1 MPIISNFPSGGKTP
15 KDLVTVPGGGKM
27 ELAEGLGLGPYV
39 LEIDEDT
46 EGGGASPM
54 LKKLRTD
61 TLTVS
66 GADPNLIDLAE
77 GILANASDQLWFKFI
92 SGAEEKY
99 LLYHPD
105 AALNSVDINNV
116 RLVVSRGTDEESASG
131 EDAAEPEDVPV
142 KESGDVEDAAVSLD
156 EEEEPEAYANV
167 DESAE
172 LGADTT
178 ADEEASEPDTGLLTA
193 EEGVSYSFS
202 VSFIDPA
209 AAADTTIQVETYL
222 VLGVRFRESGSSSG
236 SGATASNGL
245 SVVPI
250 TKKELAVEDTAEWIE
265 KYYATDKV
273 YYVMDGV
280 EKAAAP
286 VTVSGTVA
294 ISVFQPSD
302 NVSDARV
309 VKAYILLGA
318 ELKEMTV
325 TTLSDG
331 SFQIAADVN
340 YYGLSTIFL
349 YLEADVSVSTVGY
362 YPSTV
367 FEATYDVVD
376 PNISAPEELAIDV
389 YYWAESMLAEGE
401 EGEEAIPLAASAR
414 AAETPEPDYMLFGGK
429 KFPIATSD
437 GSTTP
442 SKSSKGMFEDIL
454 NLNINTDWFLSG
466 EADSSVDSVEETVV
480 VGEVHGM
487 YVCTWEEPPVYSTDG
502 FNDGEQE
509 LKRQGFNQRL
519 IDMSSIPTPSQSPVT
534 YFVFDNGIYSV
545 EIKGVT
551 QLPSQEEGDAAP
563 IVPYEFSFDVV
574 VTLLDRSV
582 IDEETQTGQDIPF
595 NVKISRIVGY
605 EYPGFWATTDYVDS
619 QIQSALGTVKTAL
632 SEI

>member
-1 MPIISNFPSGGKTP
+1 MDREKQN
-15 KDLVTVPGGGKM
+15 
-27 ELAEGLGLGPYV
+27 
-39 LEIDEDT
+39 
-46 EGGGASPM
+46 M

-61 TLTVS
+61 TFTVL
-66 GADPNLIDLAE
+66 GAEDPNAVDPPE
-77 GILANASDQLWFKFI
+77 ILASDSDQIWFKFI

-172 LGADTT
+172 LGADAT

-209 AAADTTIQVETYL
+209 AATDTTIQVETYL

-250 TKKELAVEDTAEWIE
+250 TKKELSVEDTPEWIE

-273 YYVMDGV
+273 YYVMDDV

-294 ISVFQPSD
+294 ISVFHPSD
-302 NVSDARV
+302 NVTNARV

-325 TTLSDG
+325 ATLPDG
-331 SFQIAADVN
+331 NFQIAADVN
-340 YYGLSTIFL
+340 YYGAATIFL
-349 YLEADVSVSTVGY
+349 YLEADVSVSAVGY
-362 YPSTV
+362 LPSCV
-367 FEATYDVVD
+367 FEEIYNVVN
-376 PNISAPEELAIDV
+376 PNVEGSESLYIDV
-389 YYWAESMLAEGE
+389 NYWAEEMETEE
-401 EGEEAIPLAASAR
+401 EGEEVPAGGEESEDAVPLAAA
-414 AAETPEPDYMLFGGK
+414 TPEPDYMLFGGR
-429 KFPIATSD
+429 KFPIVKGDESL
-437 GSTTP
+437 TP

-454 NLNINTDWFLSG
+454 TLNINTDWFLSG

-487 YVCTWEEPPVYSTDG
+487 YVCTWEEPPMYSSDG
-502 FNDGEQE
+502 FGNGDQE
-509 LKRQGFNQRL
+509 MKRNGLHQRL
-519 IDMSSIPTPSQSPVT
+519 IDMSGIPTPAQSPVT
-534 YFVFDNGIYSV
+534 YFAFDNGIYNV

-551 QLPSQEEGDAAP
+551 TIVESGDTLGVP
-563 IVPYEFSFDVV
+563 DVPYDFSFNVV

-582 IDEETQTGQDIPF
+582 INEETQEGQDIPF

-619 QIQSALGTVKTAL
+619 QIQTALGTIETRL
-632 SEI
+632 SQI